1 MWISADAYQEDPG
14 IIHRV
19 RMEVESLWQWTNA
32 HIVASSSNLIDIL
45 GPLDYALGVFAYPI
59 KYLLWLI
66 PKLYV
71 AASCWPTLSVTLLSP
86 KHSSFSPRATCVT
99 SFGVLQVP

>member
-45 GPLDYALGVFAYPI
+45 GPLDYALGVFA
-59 KYLLWLI
+59 
-66 PKLYV
+66 
-71 AASCWPTLSVTLLSP
+71 
-86 KHSSFSPRATCVT
+86 
-99 SFGVLQVP
+99 

>member
-32 HIVASSSNLIDIL
+32 HIVSSSHLIDIL
-45 GPLDYALGVFAYPI
+45 GPPDITPSAFLLI
-59 KYLLWLI
+59 K
-66 PKLYV
+66 
-71 AASCWPTLSVTLLSP
+71 SN
-86 KHSSFSPRATCVT
+86 F
-99 SFGVLQVP
+99 SFGSFLSFMRHFLAGLHFQLHCYRPSIISPFPQAQSVLPV

>member
-32 HIVASSSNLIDIL
+32 HIASSSNLIDIL
-45 GPLDYALGVFAYPI
+45 GPLDYALGV
-59 KYLLWLI
+59 LLI
-66 PKLYV
+66 QSNFSSG
-71 AASCWPTLSVTLLSP
+71 SCLC
-86 KHSSFSPRATCVT
+86 FM
-99 SFGVLQVP
+99 

>member
-32 HIVASSSNLIDIL
+32 HIASSSNLIDIL
-45 GPLDYALGVFAYPI
+45 GPLDYALGVFA
-59 KYLLWLI
+59 
-66 PKLYV
+66 
-71 AASCWPTLSVTLLSP
+71 
-86 KHSSFSPRATCVT
+86 
-99 SFGVLQVP
+99 